1 MDPIYASPARIQLR
15 ASYGDLLSLAKQ
27 HHALDPSVL
36 EETPPFFFDAEASSN
51 RLDAYYTRMAASS
64 LKNYAAEADE
74 GRSFQNSHRWMELPL
89 GRTLNAQYEDMGGGV
104 ARMVTS
110 VYIVPALNIN
120 GVNTSDFI
128 RAVRA
133 GVVSDVSIG
142 FSGGQFRCS
151 ICGQNLMGMDCPHI
165 PGFEYDT
172 TGADGETRREVAIA
186 WVDGAHLSEV
196 SAVYDGATPG
206 ACVLKATQ
214 EAEAGRLMP
223 EKARVIEARYRVQL
237 PGARHVY
244 PGVTLPREEPMPPIG
259 DAVVKIELEGLDEAR
274 ALLAEWG
281 EAETVNLADWAR
293 ALKQA
298 NSDLTA
304 KVNEMTPLA
313 EMGRAYRAD
322 LIEDTLREGIRAFG
336 AAFPEATYRQMLD
349 TLDLAGVKTLRDY
362 HAGLAAQAFPGG
374 RVSVDTVPVQT
385 GDSQTAPKPED
396 AAPDHVFLA

>member
-1 MDPIYASPARIQLR
+1 MDPLFASPARIHLR
-15 ASYGDLLSLAKQ
+15 TSYGDLLSIAKKQ
-27 HHALDPSVL
+27 HALDPTVL

-51 RLDAYYTRMAASS
+51 RLDAYYTRMSASS
-64 LKNYAAEADE
+64 LKNYATEADE

-89 GRTLNAQYEDMGGGV
+89 GRTLNAQYEDLGGGV

-110 VYIVPALNIN
+110 VYVVPGLNIN

-151 ICGQNLMGMDCPHI
+151 ICGQNLLGPDCPHI

-172 TGADGETRREVAIA
+172 NGADGETRREVAIA

-206 ACVLKATQ
+206 AAILKATQ

-244 PGVTLPREEPMPPIG
+244 PGVTLPKEASML
-259 DAVVKIELEGLDEAR
+259 VQLTNLEDTR

-281 EAETVNLADWAR
+281 EQGDVDLATWTR
-293 ALKQA
+293 ALKQTQT
-298 NSDLTA
+298 DLTA
-304 KVNEMTPLA
+304 KVQELTPLA
-313 EMGRAYRAD
+313 EVGRAYRAD
-322 LIEDTLREGIRAFG
+322 LIEETIREGVRAFG
-336 AAFPEATYRQMLD
+336 AAFPEATFRKMLEAQD
-349 TLDLAGVKTLRDY
+349 LDGIKALRDY
-362 HAGLAAQAFPGG
+362 HAAQAAQTLTGG
-374 RVSVDTVPVQT
+374 RRSVDTVPVQA

-396 AAPDHVFLA
+396 ATPDHVFLA